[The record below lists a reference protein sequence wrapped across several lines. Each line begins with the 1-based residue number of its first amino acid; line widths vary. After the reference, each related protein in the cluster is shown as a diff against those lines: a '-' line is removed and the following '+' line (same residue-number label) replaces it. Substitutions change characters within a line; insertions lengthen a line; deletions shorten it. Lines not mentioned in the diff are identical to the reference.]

1 MQLSAAVRHYVWW
14 RTMDVRT
21 QIQTKREDAAKARRL
36 AKSLS
41 DRSDIQKLLEFAAEL
56 EAQAD
61 ALELNQQPPPR
72 QVTQIQMQQQ
82 NQQATPPKK
91 PEDDPESR

>member
-1 MQLSAAVRHYVWW
+1 
-14 RTMDVRT
+14 MDIRT

-36 AKSLS
+36 ATALS
-41 DRSDIQKLLEFAAEL
+41 ERSDIKKLLDFAAEL

-61 ALELNQQPPPR
+61 ALERSLPPAPP
-72 QVTQIQMQQQ
+72 QVTQVQMQVQ

-91 PEDDPESR
+91 PKDEPESR